1 MTGGDKTVPMK
12 TDTER
17 LLERV
22 RKLLA
27 LATSPN
33 VHEAAL
39 AAARAQE
46 LIDRHRLQR
55 LLDAEQEAEE
65 AIVAAR
71 EEPLAEARRIRKWKS
86 VLAASLASLNGCLA
100 YTEKRGKMTRIVL
113 VGTEEDRAATVAMW
127 EGLLKRVEWLSATHL
142 DGVGQDKRWHDAFRI
157 GAVDTIVRRLRE
169 QQQQAT
175 ASLETT
181 ALTVVQRGL
190 TRRRERVRSFAE
202 ANLNLKPGRGVTVD
216 AAAYSEGKAAGHQLR
231 LPKQ

>member
-1 MTGGDKTVPMK
+1 MTTT

-65 AIVAAR
+65 AIEAAR
-71 EEPLAEARRIRKWKS
+71 EEPLMEARRIRKWRS
-86 VLAASLASLNGCLA
+86 VLAAALAELNGCIA
-100 YTEKRGKMTRIVL
+100 YTDQRGKLKRIVL
-113 VGTEEDRAATVAMW
+113 VGTAEDRAATVAMW
-127 EGLLKRVEWLSATHL
+127 DGLVKRIEWLSATHL
-142 DGVGQDKRWHDAFRI
+142 DGEGQDKRWHDAFRV
-157 GAVDTIVRRLRE
+157 GAVATITQRLRE
-169 QQQQAT
+169 QQQAST
-175 ASLETT
+175 AALETT
-181 ALTVVQRGL
+181 ALAVVQQGL
-190 TRRRERVRSFAE
+190 ARRRERVRSFAE
-202 ANLNLKPGRGVTVD
+202 AKLNLKPGRGVTVD
-216 AAAYSEGKAAGHQLR
+216 PTAYAEGRAAGAEMPLSSD
-231 LPKQ
+231 PYKSA